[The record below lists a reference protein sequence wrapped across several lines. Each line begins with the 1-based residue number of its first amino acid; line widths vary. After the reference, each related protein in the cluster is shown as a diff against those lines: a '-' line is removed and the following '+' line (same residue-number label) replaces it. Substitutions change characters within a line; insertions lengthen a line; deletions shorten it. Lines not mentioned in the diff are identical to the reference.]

1 MEQAI
6 IGMEKAEAGRAQI
19 TAAGS
24 ASNGSGVQPEVLAA
38 KPLSDAHRKLL
49 LVVEN
54 LSKAGTHKAGRGRAW
69 SDEEDA
75 ALLEF
80 VKAEPLGNLS
90 AALEEAARILQ
101 RTPVA
106 VRARYYRLCTDRPE
120 TAKVLEEAEGVSGKS
135 KKPGQ
140 KTKALAAR
148 GAAAPRKLAAAK
160 KRCDDVVGKGG
171 DTLEDPLLESMAG
184 FLGTVSRLDVD
195 LEGLFRGLWKISELA
210 LQGKEAADL
219 KLRIAKLEEENADLR
234 EKVGAASKK
243 LEELR
248 SQYEVLDYLVDEFM
262 NLNSVDKVT
271 SLGDFG
277 RRLKYQVDQFG
288 TVVKVERF

>member
-6 IGMEKAEAGRAQI
+6 LGMEKAEEDRPQS

-24 ASNGSGVQPEVLAA
+24 APDGSRVQAEVLAA
-38 KPLSDAHRKLL
+38 KPMSDAHRKLL

-54 LSKAGTHKAGRGRAW
+54 LSKAGIHKAGRGRAW
-69 SDEEDA
+69 SDQEDA

-106 VRARYYRLCTDRPE
+106 VRARYYRLCTNQRE
-120 TAKVLEEAEGVSGKS
+120 TADVLKGVEGITRKS
-135 KKPGQ
+135 KKAG
-140 KTKALAAR
+140 KKAKALAAR
-148 GAAAPRKLAAAK
+148 GATAPRKLAAAK
-160 KRCDDVVGKGG
+160 KCRDVSVRQSGE
-171 DTLEDPLLESMAG
+171 TLQDPLLESMAG

-219 KLRIAKLEEENADLR
+219 KVRIANLEEDNAALR
-234 EKVGAASKK
+234 EKVGAASRK

-248 SQYEVLDYLVDEFM
+248 SQYEILDYLVNEFM